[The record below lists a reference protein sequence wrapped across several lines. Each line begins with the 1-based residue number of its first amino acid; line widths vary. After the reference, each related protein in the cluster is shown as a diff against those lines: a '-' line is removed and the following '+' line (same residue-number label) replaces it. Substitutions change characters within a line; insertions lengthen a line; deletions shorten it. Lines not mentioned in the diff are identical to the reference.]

1 MTSLNIQ
8 QSTQSSETV
17 TSALIEKLYNLAI
30 NSTVEDENNSLEM
43 SLTGSI
49 YTNAAYETSVSYLRE
64 KFPNLTITVRDNNFY
79 IKFADPEV
87 ERVLVNSVSSD
98 GVGMSRTDAQNLT
111 TLPVELFKDNKT
123 IQTFDELRLFGNIEI
138 DSKCFLN
145 AKNLSS
151 IDLTN
156 VTRVKGQSSF
166 ENCTNLSI
174 KLNMPNLIS
183 LGQFSFQNCGITE
196 IEDLGHIT
204 KIPGYNSACFAGCK
218 SLTKVV
224 LPQSCLNLGIGCF
237 AGCSNLTTISPTQYL
252 TTLESGCL
260 STRGIISSIMNFAN
274 VTSLDSFCHCNGWAI
289 GDYRTTFKQV
299 YLPKLTTFVEK
310 SNWANISNTYY
321 RFGAFSNVGADL
333 IYFRDIQHFYGA
345 CFSNCQAIALVINNV
360 TPPTVHYTSDY
371 TQQEYENWQTQQGG
385 THYKGAPEDLFVLAS
400 ITTIYVPDSAVNT
413 YKNDSM
419 WSNWADKIDSMN
431 NLTKVA
437 TEADLQQGQVALI
450 EAYM

>member
-49 YTNAAYETSVSYLRE
+49 YTNAAYETSVQYLRE

-79 IKFADPEV
+79 IKFADSEV
-87 ERVLVNSVSSD
+87 ERVLVNHVSSD
-98 GVGMSRTDAQNLT
+98 GIGMSKTDAQNLT
-111 TLPVELFKDNKT
+111 TLPVQLFKDNTT

-138 DSKCFLN
+138 GGECFRN
-145 AKNLSS
+145 ATNLSS

-156 VTRVKGQSSF
+156 VTRVKGSNSF
-166 ENCTNLSI
+166 EKCRNLSI

-183 LGQFSFQNCGITE
+183 LGQFSFRSSGITE
-196 IEDLGHIT
+196 IENLGHIT
-204 KIPGYNSACFAGCK
+204 EIPGYNGACFYNC
-218 SLTKVV
+218 SNLTKVT
-224 LPQSCLNLGIGCF
+224 LPQSCVELGDGCFIGCN
-237 AGCSNLTTISPTQYL
+237 NLTTISPTQYL
-252 TTLESGCL
+252 TTLSATCL
-260 STRGIISSIMNFAN
+260 RTLGNITSIMNFAN
-274 VTSLDSFCHCNGWAI
+274 VTEVTQMCGNLGFASGNT
-289 GDYRTTFKQV
+289 RTTFKQI
-299 YLPKLTTFVEK
+299 YLPKLVTPKDKTGY
-310 SNWANISNTYY
+310 ANNSNTYY
-321 RFGAFSNVGADL
+321 RNGVFQDVGTDIL
-333 IYFRDIQHFYGA
+333 YLRDIQNFYGA
-345 CFSNCQAIALVINNV
+345 SFSNCQITALVINNT
-360 TPPTVHYTSDY
+360 TPPTIHYNKDF
-371 TQQEYENWQTQQGG
+371 TQQEYESWQTQQGG
-385 THYKGAPEDLFVLAS
+385 TQWKGAPEDLFVLAS

-419 WSNWADKIDSMN
+419 WSNWASKIDSMN

-437 TEADLQQGQVALI
+437 TEADLQEGQIALI

>member
-1 MTSLNIQ
+1 MTNLNIQ
-8 QSTQSSETV
+8 QSTSSSETV
-17 TSALIEKLYNLAI
+17 SSALIEKLYNLAI

-49 YTNAAYETSVSYLRE
+49 YTNAAYETSVQYLRE

-79 IKFADPEV
+79 IKFADSEV
-87 ERVLVNSVSSD
+87 ERVLINTVSSD

-111 TLPVELFKDNKT
+111 TLPARLFNNNQT

-138 DSKCFLN
+138 DNECFYN

-156 VTRVKGQSSF
+156 VTRIKGQNSF
-166 ENCTNLSI
+166 RNCTNLSI

-183 LGQFSFQNCGITE
+183 LGQFSFQNSGITE
-196 IEDLGHIT
+196 IENLGHIT
-204 KIPGYNSACFAGCK
+204 EIPGYNSSCFSSCNN
-218 SLTKVV
+218 LTKVT
-224 LPQSCLNLGIGCF
+224 LPQSCFKLGVSCF
-237 AGCSNLTTISPTQYL
+237 ADSSNLTTISPTQYL
-252 TTLESGCL
+252 TTLEKACL
-260 STRGIISSIMNFAN
+260 ATKGIISSIMNFAN
-274 VTSLDSFCHCNGWAI
+274 VTSLDAFCHCNGWAT
-289 GDYRTTFKQV
+289 GDSRTTFKQV
-299 YLPKLTTFVEK
+299 YLPKLTTFVDK
-310 SNWANISNTYY
+310 SNWTNTNNTYY
-321 RFGAFSNVGADL
+321 RYGAFMNVGADL

-345 CFSNCQAIALVINNV
+345 CFSNCQATALVINNV
-360 TPPTVHYTSDY
+360 TPPTVHYTKDY

-385 THYKGAPEDLFVLAS
+385 THYKGAPEDLFVQAS

-413 YKNDSM
+413 YKNDSV
-419 WSNWADKIDSMN
+419 WSNWAAKIDSMN